1 MQTDI
6 KQYQNEILRL
16 NDGQRSSD
24 NLVKQINQKF
34 EEQLK
39 VQMNMKELLATQESQ
54 LKQKDL
60 QLQEALKNLT
70 KVQSAEN

>member
-1 MQTDI
+1 M
-6 KQYQNEILRL
+6 
-16 NDGQRSSD
+16 
-24 NLVKQINQKF
+24 KQINQKF